1 MSKAGYLTE
10 LPGLKKKMG
19 WGWMH
24 RIPDHPQVPALP
36 SLPGPE
42 ESLKVCWNAQG
53 PSRVRLMRASP
64 RSSHTSGD
72 QLIFIIWL
80 SWDLEPLLPRW
91 VAGLGK
97 GEPSHWNGGEAPP
110 SCQKSKQW
118 FRGGKKKISKIA
130 PTWLQ
135 AVTKARGR
143 KSFFPTT
150 DCKHRN
156 DYFIFGPMVVSKPLK
171 CQKH

>member
-19 WGWMH
+19 WRWIH

-42 ESLKVCWNAQG
+42 GSRRVCWNAQG
-53 PSRVRLMRASP
+53 SQPRSANEDSP

-97 GEPSHWNGGEAPP
+97 GEPSHWNGEAPP

-118 FRGGKKKISKIA
+118 FRGGKKKSQKS
-130 PTWLQ
+130 LQ
-135 AVTKARGR
+135 RDYRLSLRHEEGR
-143 KSFFPTT
+143 AFFPTT

-156 DYFIFGPMVVSKPLK
+156 DYFIFGPMVVCKPLK
-171 CQKH
+171 CQKR